1 MTPTLQIIVTTP
13 VVSFRDR
20 LYDGVQ
26 AGLPCPPPSTVG
38 GFLASAAGGWQ
49 RMPPATRFAMAFTA
63 RGTGT
68 DLETYHPLDARGTA
82 SDPVPRE
89 RAFLAD
95 ATLTLW
101 LVSDLDFWEA
111 ALRRP
116 VWPVR
121 LGRSQDL
128 ASARAS
134 RLALDTGTG
143 YQRQAVVPA
152 GMTQAGTLL
161 LLPTAISEDRSQ
173 TRWGEYRYAATGGN
187 AEISADYVTADGQA
201 VVLLPPTHPSNV
213 QPAAG
218 Q

>member
-1 MTPTLQIIVTTP
+1 VTSALQIIVTAP

-63 RGTGT
+63 RGAGT

-95 ATLTLW
+95 ATLTIW
-101 LVSDLDFWEA
+101 LVSDLCGRGVRPRPRPSRRFA
-111 ALRRP
+111 RRP
-116 VWPVR
+116 LLPWPRGLPETWPPHQIVGGR
-121 LGRSQDL
+121 GYGGQEFELVFDHGFDFPCWSHMCSNNRHGTGHAYSRVSADPKPAGRSGL
-128 ASARAS
+128 ADRAKAAD
-134 RLALDTGTG
+134 RRAHGW
-143 YQRQAVVPA
+143 RHPPA
-152 GMTQAGTLL
+152 
-161 LLPTAISEDRSQ
+161 
-173 TRWGEYRYAATGGN
+173 
-187 AEISADYVTADGQA
+187 
-201 VVLLPPTHPSNV
+201 
-213 QPAAG
+213 
-218 Q
+218 